1 MYLLSFYNSQI
12 YNLCMTVPKLLILL
26 TVMAFGEAGPCSGR
40 PCNILVMLPMPTYSH
55 TSNFMPIFRELA
67 ARGHNVTIV
76 SPFPQK
82 KPTPNITDIVLP
94 NLLESFLAKSPV
106 QDWADKDN
114 IFVKMFGLWM
124 FASFGLIPVLET
136 EELQNFIMETNLQ
149 FDLVITETWF
159 VQFPLIAF
167 GHKYNAP
174 VVAISPSILFPIAAE
189 FTGNDIPVS
198 YAPLTMFAFND
209 RMSFLERAQN
219 MFLYYWEIYSG
230 KLYFLKQ
237 QDSIMRKY
245 FKYPGSE
252 NLPYISDM
260 LENVSLTI
268 VDHHYAL
275 GYPRPHHKNIVEFG
289 GINAHVPE
297 KLPADLQKIMDNA
310 KDGIIYVSFGSYF
323 SLSMLKPFIGDAII
337 NALGKT
343 KRKVLFKMDNDTIL
357 ENYNYKN
364 IEARKWFPQASIL
377 AHPNCKLFIT
387 HAGVHGL
394 MEGLSHAVPFVAI
407 PMMGDQKF
415 NAKFIETVGIG
426 EVIDKDTI
434 TAEKLSNAINAVL
447 TDSSY
452 REKIKERSAIFKDQ
466 PMDILDNV
474 VYWIEYVIRHKGA
487 PHLRPAVL
495 DLYWYQRL
503 MLDVIA
509 FYLLLIFLIVYI
521 LVKIIRLFFNLIT
534 WMCCSKVSKNKK
546 SKKE

>member
-1 MYLLSFYNSQI
+1 MIPNSE
-12 YNLCMTVPKLLILL
+12 LFKMTVPKLLILL

-124 FASFGLIPVLET
+124 FGKVGLIEVLQLET
-136 EELQNFIMETNLQ
+136 LQNFIKNDNTK
-149 FDLVITETWF
+149 FDLVIAELWF
-159 VQFPLIAF
+159 IQFPLVAF

-174 VVAISPSILFPIAAE
+174 VIAISPSALFPIVADL
-189 FTGNDIPVS
+189 TGNDIPLS
-198 YAPLTMFAFND
+198 YAPLTMFKFDD
-209 RMSFLERAQN
+209 RMTFFERAQN
-219 MFLYYWEIYSG
+219 VFMYYWDVYAG
-230 KLYFLKQ
+230 KYFFFRE
-237 QDSIMRKY
+237 QDSLMRKY
-245 FKYPGSE
+245 INYPGSE
-252 NLPYISDM
+252 NLPYITDM
-260 LENVSLTI
+260 LQNISLTI
-268 VDHHYAL
+268 ADHHYAL
-275 GYPRPHHKNIVEFG
+275 GYPRPHHKNVVEFG

-297 KLPADLQKIMDNA
+297 KLPADLQKIMDSA

-323 SLSMLKPFIGDAII
+323 RLSMLKPFVGDAII
-337 NALGKT
+337 NALGET
-343 KRKVLFKMDNDTIL
+343 KRKVLFKLDNETIL
-357 ENYNYKN
+357 ENYNFKN

-387 HAGVHGL
+387 HAGIHGL
-394 MEGLSHAVPFVAI
+394 TEGVYHAVPFVAI
-407 PMMGDQKF
+407 PILADQKF

-426 EVIDKDTI
+426 KVIDKDTI
-434 TAEKLSNAINAVL
+434 TAEKLSNAINIVL
-447 TDSSY
+447 NDPSY
-452 REKIKERSAIFKDQ
+452 REKVKERSAILKDQ
-466 PMDILDNV
+466 PIDRLENAI
-474 VYWIEYVIRHKGA
+474 YWIEYVIRHKGA

-521 LVKIIRLFFNLIT
+521 LVKIIRLFFKLIT